1 MAFFAGF
8 MTADRDALFHSE
20 GGFFELDG
28 QVFAQ
33 IGAALDPAAAAPAAS
48 EDIAKA
54 EELAED
60 FA

>member
-1 MAFFAGF
+1 V
-8 MTADRDALFHSE
+8 TAHHHARLGAES
-20 GGFFELDG
+20 GFFELDG

-33 IGAALDPAAAAPAAS
+33 IRAALHPAAPAS
-48 EDIAKA
+48 TTPEHIAKA